1 MFEEAWARSRRT
13 SYAGGEVFA
22 ALMDGTAAV
31 HVGDTDRAVRAAAVA
46 TQNLDDPV
54 DEVGEPERLVLA
66 GAAALM
72 AGDVDR
78 ACDHLEE
85 AAGRSDDVRPN
96 TAAWLAL
103 AKAASSRPAL
113 PEQPA
118 TKGTYFDRIVA
129 HLAAGLSGD
138 RDQLDLAVEVADG
151 TGDLVMQAVARL
163 GKAVGTEAAGDSQA
177 EQLIEEA
184 RTRLQVLGLEG
195 SGWFTAL
202 RLAAGLR

>member
-1 MFEEAWARSRRT
+1 MFEEAWARSRKT

-31 HVGDTDRAVRAAAVA
+31 HVGDTERAVRAAAVA

-78 ACDHLEE
+78 ACVHLEE
-85 AAGRSDDVRPN
+85 AAGRSDQVRSN
-96 TAAWLAL
+96 TAAWLTL
-103 AKAASSRPAL
+103 ARAASSGGPA

-118 TKGTYFDRIVA
+118 NTGTYFDRVVA
-129 HLAAGLSGD
+129 HLGSGLAGD
-138 RDQLDLAVEVADG
+138 FEQLDLAIEVADG
-151 TGDLVMQAVARL
+151 TGDLVIQAVARL
-163 GKAVGTEAAGDSQA
+163 GKAIGMEAAGDPEAQTV
-177 EQLIEEA
+177 LDDA
-184 RTRLQVLGLEG
+184 RTRLQGLGLEG
-195 SGWFTAL
+195 MGWLTAL